1 MTDTD
6 PVAERQILA
15 IALAAPDAAHATFN
29 ALPPNAWSDSH
40 NALVAAVISEQFAR
54 DEPVDPAVI
63 SRKVIDRAGTDAAA
77 KQLGRL
83 VTDLATTALPAE
95 SLSYYAERV
104 AKLAVVRRVAAE
116 AQRLAAAVN
125 SAARIEDDE
134 VFTSAV
140 RRMRTELENAEVS
153 FAPAAVEPPMSLE
166 DLLSQDYAYN
176 WLVPGLLEC
185 TDRLILTGF
194 EGTGKSY
201 LLAQFALT
209 IAAGLHPFTG
219 DPFGD
224 PQQVLVVDCEN
235 SQRQLAR
242 RYQKIREVVNYL
254 REVKALSPIDWRRQV
269 RFVIR
274 PEGVALT
281 EPRELARIEQAIA
294 ATGPRLVVAGPLYRM
309 SKLDTRDEQAAKE
322 LTDTLDM
329 LRVRHQFALIAEA
342 HVGHGAAGQ
351 QRHLRPTGS
360 SLFLRWPEFG
370 YGIRAF
376 ADAVAE
382 EHPSTVEVVAW
393 RGSRDERHWPK
404 LLKHS
409 DLLPWTPANHDYYD
423 RPLRSIA

>member
-1 MTDTD
+1 MTNTD

-15 IALAAPDAAHATFN
+15 GVLAQPGAAHPLFK
-29 ALPPNAWSDSH
+29 ALPVKAWSDWRNS
-40 NALVAAVISEQFAR
+40 LVAAVIAEQYAR
-54 DEPVDPAVI
+54 DEPIDAAVI
-63 SRKVIDRAGTDAAA
+63 ARKAIDRAGTDNSA

-83 VTDLATTALPAE
+83 VADLATNPVPVD
-95 SLSYYAERV
+95 SLGYYVERV
-104 AKLAVVRRVAAE
+104 SKLAVIRDVAAE
-116 AQRLAAAVN
+116 AERLAVTVNAAADV
-125 SAARIEDDE
+125 EDDE
-134 VFTSAV
+134 VFTAALH
-140 RRMRTELENAEVS
+140 RMRSHMEDAEVG
-153 FAPAAVEPPMSLE
+153 FAPAAIEPPMSLDE
-166 DLLSQDYAYN
+166 LLSQDISYN
-176 WLVPGLLEC
+176 WLVPGLLEL

-201 LLAQFALT
+201 LLGQFALT

-219 DPFGD
+219 DRFGD
-224 PQQVLVVDCEN
+224 PQRVLVVDCEN

-242 RYQKIREVVNYL
+242 RYRKIRQVVDYL
-254 REVKALSPIDWRRQV
+254 RERLGLPPIDWRQQV

-274 PEGVALT
+274 PEGVSLT

-294 ATGPRLVVAGPLYRM
+294 ATAPSLVVAGPLYRM

-342 HVGHGAAGQ
+342 HVGHGPAGQ

-382 EHPSTVEVVAW
+382 EHPSMVEVVAW

-409 DLLPWTPANHDYYD
+409 DLLPWTPANPDYYD